1 MREAADRGA
10 EARQPAPDGGI
21 LPAEVGAGESGEVA
35 AAEQGE
41 LLAEEAA
48 TETVRSYNAG
58 GNKNRVK
65 MA

>member
-1 MREAADRGA
+1 MREAADGGA

-21 LPAEVGAGESGEVA
+21 LPAQVRAGESGEGA

-48 TETVRSYNAG
+48 TDRG
-58 GNKNRVK
+58 GGDGEVV
-65 MA
+65 